1 MGSEAKSESYVWEIA
16 PKLDEYN
23 LRESYRRGDLF
34 PIGALVENLNTGEIG
49 RVTRRG
55 TNHVICMTPEGTMFK
70 SWLRDLAEAYEIGT
84 DDYREYVQ
92 AMSAGQPVRK
102 FGEPKKRIK
111 PTILPLKPNDP
122 KKHK

>member
-1 MGSEAKSESYVWEIA
+1 MIKDIIDNTENAIFDRCHFIEFSNSS
-16 PKLDEYN
+16 LDFE
-23 LRESYRRGDLF
+23 
-34 PIGALVENLNTGEIG
+34 LVYYIPT
-49 RVTRRG
+49 
-55 TNHVICMTPEGTMFK
+55 
-70 SWLRDLAEAYEIGT
+70 SD
-84 DDYREYVQ
+84 YVQ